1 LKKMMAAMDVCSL
14 LLLLLLQLLLQ
25 LLNAAAASA
34 SAEGCSAGAVEVA
47 TLDGQP
53 VCEDFSQLNGSLT
66 LPPAAVAAGAATDA
80 AGAATLRLNKRVYA
94 QHTSPTFGNS
104 TLQAL
109 NAAPD
114 DLMGKA
120 FLQLAAAEGRD
131 VSYDEIL
138 SALCGNSLFCPI
150 LYSNPNLYQ
159 DRLRTNIIGNVS
171 KRDTFL
177 QAAHHLWLGRQAQLW
192 IRRPAH
198 VHWLARSLGRLG
210 V

>member
-1 LKKMMAAMDVCSL
+1 MDVCSL
-14 LLLLLLQLLLQ
+14 LLLLLLQLLLH
-25 LLNAAAASA
+25 NAAAASA
-34 SAEGCSAGAVEVA
+34 SAEGCPAGAVEVA

-159 DRLRTNIIGNVS
+159 DRLRTNIIGKVS